1 MTGKL
6 IKHEWKTYS
15 RAMIPIL
22 LFMAA
27 ITAAMWI
34 ANLFADEG
42 STRLAAFWFIMYSC
56 TAIAVSVIAFLRPA
70 VRFSKNLYG
79 DEGYLMQTLPCSKHA
94 LILSKGI
101 VAGLWNLILVA
112 ALLVSMVVSVFH
124 FNVISNLIM
133 PLYNSGMTFGDFWI
147 LVSEDMLQMP
157 VGEAA
162 VFTVLAVV
170 TWMGMLLALLY
181 MCVSIGQLWRSHT
194 LLGTVLALLASVI
207 VLVNISSRLM
217 YNHVFSSAAAMHW
230 SDVIFN
236 AVVAVIC
243 YIVTELLMS
252 RRLNL

>member
-1 MTGKL
+1 MSDRQG
-6 IKHEWKTYS
+6 I
-15 RAMIPIL
+15 
-22 LFMAA
+22 
-27 ITAAMWI
+27 
-34 ANLFADEG
+34 
-42 STRLAAFWFIMYSC
+42 
-56 TAIAVSVIAFLRPA
+56 V
-70 VRFSKNLYG
+70 YG